1 MDLGHYTAT
10 AGAILGRSDVR
21 CDEKVV
27 LMVGGGTSMRV
38 ISTTLIIAATVALA
52 SGAFAQDESGVRPH
66 MVHVEGNALQGV
78 RGFDISATEITFNHW
93 DECVRAGGCQSN
105 RRPDDKGM
113 GRGAR
118 PVIHVSWYDAQ
129 EYVRWLSSATGEHY
143 RLPTEGEWERAA
155 GAFPTERRRHMREPT
170 GDYAWTAFNA
180 GGVTHPVAT
189 KQANANGVYDAW
201 GNVWE
206 WVDDCFTPRCTRR
219 VLRGG
224 SYNYTPRQLRST
236 TRNANDPHGRYDVVG
251 FRVVRD
257 AAS

>member
-1 MDLGHYTAT
+1 
-10 AGAILGRSDVR
+10 
-21 CDEKVV
+21 
-27 LMVGGGTSMRV
+27 MRV